1 MMNGKQV
8 SLKQQARAR
17 AELAAQNNWGL
28 QEVLKRR
35 RALMRSVPIMS
46 EEITKIDEWLITQ
59 DGLPVK
65 VWMDIWSR
73 TIFVELMP
81 YEEQSPEVKHIM
93 MFRFLQ
99 RYSRPRTPKLQK
111 KLEPF
116 LARWWEL
123 VREECNGS
131 A

>member
-1 MMNGKQV
+1 MNGEKV
-8 SLKQQARAR
+8 SLKQQERAR

-35 RALMRSVPIMS
+35 RALMRSVPIHS
-46 EEITKIDEWLITQ
+46 EEITKIDEWLCTQ
-59 DGLPVK
+59 DGLPIK

-73 TIFVELMP
+73 TIFVELML

-99 RYSRPRTPKLQK
+99 RYSHQRSPKLQK
-111 KLEPF
+111 KLAPF
-116 LARWWEL
+116 LERWWEQL
-123 VREECNGS
+123 REECNGS